1 MMNEQEVLQRVQ
13 MELEWK
19 QVLAEELQQPYMQSL
34 RKFLRL
40 EKQQKKIIYP
50 PSAEIFNA
58 FNTTPF
64 SKVKVVIL
72 GQDPYH
78 GVGQAHGLCFSVRR
92 GVPLPPS
99 LQNIYKE
106 LYSDLGV
113 PPARHGELT
122 RWAEQ
127 GVLLL
132 NSVLTVE
139 AGQAAS
145 HQGKGWETFTDAV
158 IQVLNERREGL
169 VFLLWGSYAHRKGRM
184 IDTSRHRVLRAV
196 HPSPLS
202 ANRGGWFGCRHFSQA
217 NQYLTAQGR
226 SPIDWSLAD

>member
-1 MMNEQEVLQRVQ
+1 MSATDLLQRVQ
-13 MELEWK
+13 LEPEWK
-19 QVLAEELQQPYMQSL
+19 QVLAAELVQPYMQNL
-34 RKFLRL
+34 REFLRQ
-40 EKQQKKIIYP
+40 EKQQGHVVYP
-50 PSAEIFNA
+50 PSADIFNA

-64 SKVKVVIL
+64 SRVKVVIL

-78 GVGQAHGLCFSVRR
+78 GAGQAHGLCFSVRR

-106 LYSDLGV
+106 LQQDLAI
-113 PPARHGELT
+113 PPAPHGELT

-132 NSVLTVE
+132 NSVLTVT

-158 IQVLNERREGL
+158 VRVLNERCERL
-169 VFLLWGSYAHRKGRM
+169 VFLLWGGYAHRKGRM
-184 IDTSRHRVLRAV
+184 IDTRRHLVLRAA

-202 ANRGGWFGCRHFSQA
+202 ANRGGWFGCRHFSQT
-217 NQYLTAQGR
+217 NQYLLAQGKA
-226 SPIDWSLAD
+226 PIHWSLVD